1 MKPMS
6 EDLQDFFL
14 SCKECVLENP
24 RNFYGCFSL
33 GPFQNSQSLTV
44 ANALRRTLL
53 SEIRGIAITHVEIE
67 GVVHE
72 YTTLSGVRES
82 VLDILLNFKQI
93 VLKKVTPFS
102 KPLYGYLNVRGP
114 GIIRVSDLQ
123 FPPIVQCVDPDQYIA
138 TLMENGKLTL
148 KFTIEDFQNSLKNEN
163 IVENFGPFSNF
174 PQKNLRVPNAYAP
187 ESESFPESSPN
198 IENFKIGNFFGNSTS
213 TVMPVNESDR
223 TEPSENFQ
231 KPVFL
236 NTNKGKLFEN
246 IPSKYVSPFGK
257 DGDKNGFLN
266 SDFNMNGKPPV
277 DGFVSTPFETTT
289 HISGASNNSKP
300 STSLKTKPPLL
311 SSVLQKKSLW
321 VDPIFNPILKVNYII
336 ENIEP
341 FQKNQPNQ
349 VVMIEL
355 WTNGSI
361 HPRKA
366 LYDAF
371 VYLKVMFEKLDSM
384 KFLNYQFANSIF
396 VSEKTNTKFLQSFE
410 NNLTLFRFL
419 EKKNSSLLTS
429 RAKSKDNFFLSNE
442 MKEMQK
448 NYLLEENQESNEILF
463 LSIEE
468 LHLSSRILKC
478 LRRNNFQT
486 INDLIKVPPT
496 ILKTYPGIGN
506 FSISQIQKSLAQI
519 GLIWE
524 VPEKE

>member
-1 MKPMS
+1 MS

-123 FPPIVQCVDPDQYIA
+123 FPPIIQCVDSDQYIA

-148 KFTIEDFQNSLKNEN
+148 KFTIEDFQNSSKNQNTFEN
-163 IVENFGPFSNF
+163 VGPVSNF
-174 PQKNLRVPNAYAP
+174 PQKNLRFPNSYAP
-187 ESESFPESSPN
+187 EGESFLESSPN
-198 IENFKIGNFFGNSTS
+198 MENFKVGNFFPHSTPK
-213 TVMPVNESDR
+213 VMPVSESGR
-223 TEPSENFQ
+223 TESSENFQ
-231 KPVFL
+231 KPVLF
-236 NTNKGKLFEN
+236 NNNKGKLFEH
-246 IPSKYVSPFGK
+246 IPFKYVSPFGK
-257 DGDKNGFLN
+257 AVDKNSVVN
-266 SDFNMNGKPPV
+266 SDFNTNGKPPV
-277 DGFVSTPFETTT
+277 DGFMSTSFETTT
-289 HISGASNNSKP
+289 QISGASNNSKSWTP
-300 STSLKTKPPLL
+300 QKAKPIVLP
-311 SSVLQKKSLW
+311 SVLQKKSLW
-321 VDPIFNPILKVNYII
+321 VDPIFNPILKVNYVI

-349 VVMIEL
+349 IVMIEL

-371 VYLKVMFEKLDSM
+371 VYLKIMFEKLDSM

-410 NNLTLFRFL
+410 NNLTLSRFL
-419 EKKNSSLLTS
+419 EKKNSSPILFSS
-429 RAKSKDNFFLSNE
+429 RTKSKQQFFLSNE

-448 NYLLEENQESNEILF
+448 NYVLEEKEESNEILF
-463 LSIEE
+463 LSLEE
-468 LHLSSRILKC
+468 LQLSSRILKS

-486 INDLIKVPPT
+486 INDLIKITPA

-519 GLIWE
+519 GLIWGGLD
-524 VPEKE
+524 KE

>member
-1 MKPMS
+1 MS

-72 YTTLSGVRES
+72 YTTLPGVRES

-93 VLKKVTPFS
+93 VLKKVMPFS

-114 GIIRVSDLQ
+114 GKIRVSDLR
-123 FPPIVQCVDPDQYIA
+123 FPPMVQCVDSDQYIA
-138 TLMENGKLTL
+138 TLIENGKLTL
-148 KFTIEDFQNSLKNEN
+148 KFTIEDFQNSSKNEK
-163 IVENFGPFSNF
+163 IVENFVPFSKFPRKNF
-174 PQKNLRVPNAYAP
+174 QLPNSYVP
-187 ESESFPESSPN
+187 EGESFLDSSPN
-198 IENFKIGNFFGNSTS
+198 IENLKGENFVPGYASKFM
-213 TVMPVNESDR
+213 TVRKSSR
-223 TEPSENFQ
+223 TGSSNFQ
-231 KPVFL
+231 KPVLL
-236 NTNKGKLFEN
+236 NNNKGKLFEH
-246 IPSKYVSPFGK
+246 VPFKHVFPVGK
-257 DGDKNGFLN
+257 DIHKNGSINF
-266 SDFNMNGKPPV
+266 DFNTNGKSSIEN
-277 DGFVSTPFETTT
+277 FVPISFQTTT
-289 HISGASNNSKP
+289 KISSGSNNSKP
-300 STSLKTKPPLL
+300 WTPSKAIPAIFP
-311 SSVLQKKSLW
+311 SVLQKKSLW
-321 VDPIFNPILKVNYII
+321 VDPIFNPILKVNYVI

-349 VVMIEL
+349 LVMIEL

-371 VYLKVMFEKLDSM
+371 MYLKIMFEKLDSM
-384 KFLNYQFANSIF
+384 KFLNYQLANSIF
-396 VSEKTNTKFLQSFE
+396 VSEKTNTKFLQNFE

-419 EKKNSSLLTS
+419 ETKNSSPILFTS
-429 RAKSKDNFFLSNE
+429 LKTNQKQKFFLSNE

-448 NYLLEENQESNEILF
+448 HYVLEEKQKSNEMLF
-463 LSIEE
+463 LPIEE
-468 LHLSSRILKC
+468 LHLSSRILKS

-486 INDLIKVPPT
+486 INDLIKVTPA

-519 GLIWE
+519 GLIWG
-524 VPEKE
+524 

>member
-1 MKPMS
+1 MS

-72 YTTLSGVRES
+72 YTTLPGVRES

-93 VLKKVTPFS
+93 VLKKVMPFS

-114 GIIRVSDLQ
+114 GKIRVSDLR
-123 FPPIVQCVDPDQYIA
+123 FPPMVQCVDSDQYIA
-138 TLMENGKLTL
+138 TLIENGKLTL
-148 KFTIEDFQNSLKNEN
+148 KFTIEDFQNSSKNEK
-163 IVENFGPFSNF
+163 IVENFVPFSKFPRKNF
-174 PQKNLRVPNAYAP
+174 QLPNSYVP
-187 ESESFPESSPN
+187 EGESFLDSSPN
-198 IENFKIGNFFGNSTS
+198 IENLKGENFVPGYASKFM
-213 TVMPVNESDR
+213 TVRKSSR
-223 TEPSENFQ
+223 TGSSNFQ
-231 KPVFL
+231 KPVLL
-236 NTNKGKLFEN
+236 NNNKGKLFEH
-246 IPSKYVSPFGK
+246 VPFKHVFPVGK
-257 DGDKNGFLN
+257 DIHKNGSINF
-266 SDFNMNGKPPV
+266 DFNTNG
-277 DGFVSTPFETTT
+277 
-289 HISGASNNSKP
+289 
-300 STSLKTKPPLL
+300 
-311 SSVLQKKSLW
+311 QKKSLW
-321 VDPIFNPILKVNYII
+321 VDPIFNPILKVNYVI

-349 VVMIEL
+349 LVMIEL

-371 VYLKVMFEKLDSM
+371 MYLKIMFEKLDSM
-384 KFLNYQFANSIF
+384 KFLNYQLANSIF
-396 VSEKTNTKFLQSFE
+396 VSEKTNTKFLQNFE

-419 EKKNSSLLTS
+419 ETKNSSPILFTS
-429 RAKSKDNFFLSNE
+429 LKTNQKQKFFLSNE

-448 NYLLEENQESNEILF
+448 HYVLEEKQKSNEMLF
-463 LSIEE
+463 LPIEE
-468 LHLSSRILKC
+468 LHLSSRILKS

-486 INDLIKVPPT
+486 INDLIKVTPA

-519 GLIWE
+519 GLIWG
-524 VPEKE
+524 